1 LICTTAAKQHYQPL
15 AVTIGQAVVGVS
27 KPRFGGVFALLGRE
41 KRVETSVMGKLNTL
55 TMRAMLV
62 AFVIAWGV
70 GSAASAFG
78 QTVYRVTDK
87 HGNVT
92 FTDDP
97 GRGGEALELTPL
109 PSLPP
114 ALSAALAAPS
124 TSTSAAVRPR
134 GKPGQP
140 FMPYDHF
147 SIALPQQGAQVPEGM
162 TAVEVAIAPPLRD
175 DHQVRL
181 LVDGNV
187 SQTALHS
194 DVFWLTGLPPGQH
207 ELQAELLDSSQRLQH
222 RTTAVTITVPSAP

>member
-1 LICTTAAKQHYQPL
+1 MMANRTPL
-15 AVTIGQAVVGVS
+15 RRGFFVTGGEETLQGEAMSKVNAVVVS
-27 KPRFGGVFALLGRE
+27 
-41 KRVETSVMGKLNTL
+41 SVLITFL
-55 TMRAMLV
+55 
-62 AFVIAWGV
+62 GV
-70 GSAASAFG
+70 GVVSSAAFG
-78 QTVYRVTDK
+78 QTVYRVTDE

-114 ALSAALAAPS
+114 ALSSAIS
-124 TSTSAAVRPR
+124 TARETTPAAVRPR

-147 SIALPQQGAQVPEGM
+147 SIAVPQQGARLSERS
-162 TAVEVAIAPPLRD
+162 TAVEVAIAPPLRE

-181 LVDGNV
+181 LVNGEI

-194 DVFWLTGLPPGQH
+194 DVFWLTGLPAGQH

-222 RTTAVTITVPSAP
+222 RTPAVTITVR

>member
-1 LICTTAAKQHYQPL
+1 MSK
-15 AVTIGQAVVGVS
+15 VTAVVVS
-27 KPRFGGVFALLGRE
+27 
-41 KRVETSVMGKLNTL
+41 SVLIIFL
-55 TMRAMLV
+55 
-62 AFVIAWGV
+62 GV
-70 GSAASAFG
+70 GVVGGAAFG
-78 QTVYRVTDK
+78 QTVYRVTDE

-97 GRGGEALELTPL
+97 DRGGEALELTPL

-114 ALSAALAAPS
+114 ALRTAIS
-124 TSTSAAVRPR
+124 TVRETTPAAVRPR

-147 SIALPQQGAQVPEGM
+147 SIAVPQQGARLTERS
-162 TAVEVAIAPPLRD
+162 TAVEVAIAPPLRE

-181 LVDGNV
+181 LVNGEI

-194 DVFWLTGLPPGQH
+194 DVFWLTGLPAGQH

-222 RTTAVTITVPSAP
+222 RTPAVTITVP